1 MFCWTTVILCH
12 SLPSAFLVFNKKA
25 WLVLRLAVSL
35 CHLLNWALVGGKTSV
50 PSDLLERYIVIGH
63 LGFLML
69 MEKLGPKRELFH
81 EYQPSLL
88 KIWI

>member
-1 MFCWTTVILCH
+1 M
-12 SLPSAFLVFNKKA
+12 LVFNKKA
-25 WLVLRLAVSL
+25 WPVPYLAVSL
-35 CHLLNWALVGGKTSV
+35 CHLVNWALVGGRLISAVRPAEK
-50 PSDLLERYIVIGH
+50 YIVIGH

-69 MEKLGPKRELFH
+69 MEKLGPKRELFP